1 MKLYTGT
8 GDRGKT
14 SLFSGERVLK
24 SHLRI
29 EAYGDLDE
37 LNSIVGALIASLPVQ
52 YSQVIEELQQVQ
64 SDLFT
69 ISALLATSSD
79 SPSMDAIEE
88 ITPVQIERLESTI
101 DRMQEELPKLHGFIL
116 PGGHIS
122 ASWSHLART
131 VCRRSERRT
140 VRLLEEIFPTRI
152 PNSYQQALTYVNRL
166 SDYFF
171 ALARYCNYIT
181 GVPEKLWKK

>member
-1 MKLYTGT
+1 MKIYTGT

-14 SLFSGERVLK
+14 SLFSGERVFK

-37 LNSIVGALIASLPVQ
+37 LNSIIGALIASLPKQ
-52 YSQVIEELQQVQ
+52 DSQVIKELQQVQ

-69 ISALLATSSD
+69 ISALLATTPD
-79 SPSMDAIEE
+79 SPSMDAIEN
-88 ITPVQIERLESTI
+88 ITPEQIKLLESAV
-101 DRMQEELPKLHGFIL
+101 DRMQEELPELRGFIL

-140 VRLLEEIFPTRI
+140 VRFLEEMFPKDI

-181 GVPEKLWKK
+181 GIPEKLWKI